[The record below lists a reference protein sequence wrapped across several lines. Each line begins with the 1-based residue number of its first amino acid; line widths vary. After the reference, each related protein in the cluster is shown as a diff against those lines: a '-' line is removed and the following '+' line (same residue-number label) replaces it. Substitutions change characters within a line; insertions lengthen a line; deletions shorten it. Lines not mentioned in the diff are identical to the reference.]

1 VQTDV
6 WFRSRAPHLLRPL
19 AHIRLAEF
27 PLDASAL
34 NASAVVEPEAI
45 AVTELLGLLR
55 ARHRPADLLLALAT
69 CERRRDF
76 SKPRA
81 YFYLFVGCFSSLS
94 QVEPALSNFEQNN
107 FVVIIIRACGE
118 AHGRRSVCSVFFC
131 LFHEPRTLDGT
142 HSSDGRGDNEATW
155 LTN

>member
-1 VQTDV
+1 
-6 WFRSRAPHLLRPL
+6 
-19 AHIRLAEF
+19 LAEF

-69 CERRRDF
+69 CERRRHF

-107 FVVIIIRACGE
+107 FVVIITERVARPTAVVAYARYSFACSMNRE
-118 AHGRRSVCSVFFC
+118 R
-131 LFHEPRTLDGT
+131 LMERTVPT
-142 HSSDGRGDNEATW
+142 VRGDNEATW